1 MQKIASDKVA
11 EVLADASRALRTVA
25 AERDEAL
32 SKLSSIERRV
42 EAEKVASAMH
52 QKGHRLDTEISTLSD
67 EMEKAAEQGRLPII
81 REALDMMAP
90 NMGFKT
96 ASLQTDEKSS
106 VSSSDF
112 KRFVMGD
119 VG

>member
-1 MQKIASDKVA
+1 MQKISSDKVA

-25 AERDEAL
+25 AERDAAVT
-32 SKLSSIERRV
+32 KLAKMEQRAD
-42 EAEKVASAMH
+42 AEKVASSMH
-52 QKGHRLDTEISTLSD
+52 HKGHRLDTEFSSLAD

-81 REALDMMAP
+81 KEALDMMAP

-96 ASLQTDEKSS
+96 ASIRSDETTSGG
-106 VSSSDF
+106 SSDLE
-112 KRFVMGD
+112 RFVMGD